1 QEILHNTIL
10 SLAPENR
17 LAIVSSTNG
26 SFIQDFLA
34 KEGLLQYFSD
44 ILGSDVHI
52 SKTLKIRMILEKYN
66 IMPVDAVFITDT
78 LGDIKEANECGVRSI
93 AVTWG
98 LHDRSVLERGEPAKI
113 VDDPQNLLKSIK
125 EIQNG

>member
-1 QEILHNTIL
+1 MKLIIFDFDGVLVNTEEIAYQIHTIKNKDLTWKRFKEYSIGNFHENYNQAVKEGKHIPADDYDGSYKKALGVLTIQEILHNTIL

-44 ILGSDVHI
+44 ILGSD
-52 SKTLKIRMILEKYN
+52 
-66 IMPVDAVFITDT
+66 
-78 LGDIKEANECGVRSI
+78 
-93 AVTWG
+93 
-98 LHDRSVLERGEPAKI
+98 
-113 VDDPQNLLKSIK
+113 
-125 EIQNG
+125 